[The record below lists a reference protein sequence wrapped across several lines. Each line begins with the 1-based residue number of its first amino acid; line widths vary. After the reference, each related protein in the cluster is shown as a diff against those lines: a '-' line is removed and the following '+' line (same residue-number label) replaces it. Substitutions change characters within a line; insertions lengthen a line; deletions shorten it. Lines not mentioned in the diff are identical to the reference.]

1 MLKFYLTTV
10 VIWMIIIYCTA
21 AMFKSGIRKKIS
33 KDETKKTSLFEK
45 LTILFP
51 LAAVP
56 IIRVFVV
63 IIIIYIAT
71 CKQEDFDELMKRAEE
86 NNN

>member
-21 AMFKSGIRKKIS
+21 VMFKSGIRKKIS
-33 KDETKKTSLFEK
+33 KDETKKTSLFGK